1 MRRAF
6 ILVLL
11 ALALSAGAGHAAS
24 SSPVVVSQVYAGG
37 GNTGATYQNDFVE
50 LLNRS
55 SSPVDLSGWTVQYAT
70 AAGTSWS
77 TATLTGTLAAGHY
90 YLVQFASA
98 GAIGA
103 IIPAPD
109 ALGTTN
115 LAASGGKVA
124 LVHATTALTCGA
136 TAGSCSATSGV
147 QDLVGYGS
155 ATDFEGAVAS
165 ALDATHAALRD
176 SAGCIDTDANAADFS
191 AAAPTP
197 RNTSS
202 AAAACGVTPP
212 AGGTASQGVS
222 VDADVQ
228 QSLAIALEKPALS
241 FGQVV
246 SGSTPAPLHEHVTVT
261 SNLATGYTL
270 SAHRTAFTP
279 ADLPLGI
286 GITGPAGA
294 TIPPAFSGGAIVALA
309 GSSATE
315 LLLGTTSAAAPAAGD
330 VWDGAIG
337 FSAPIPSV
345 APGHY
350 STTVTFTVVGR

>member
-1 MRRAF
+1 MRRALS
-6 ILVLL
+6 LVLL
-11 ALALSAGAGHAAS
+11 ALALSASAGHAAS
-24 SSPVVVSQVYAGG
+24 SSTVVVSQVYAGG
-37 GNTGATYQNDFVE
+37 GNTGATYQNDYVE
-50 LLNRS
+50 LLNRGTTA
-55 SSPVDLSGWTVQYAT
+55 VDLSGWTVQYAT

-77 TATLTGTLAAGHY
+77 AATLTGTLAAGHY

-103 IIPAPD
+103 IISAPD

-115 LAASGGKVA
+115 LAASGGKIA
-124 LVHATTALTCGA
+124 LVHGTAALTCGA
-136 TAGSCSATSGV
+136 VAGSCSAASGV
-147 QDLVGYGS
+147 QDLLGYGS
-155 ATDFEGAVAS
+155 ATDFEGAAAP
-165 ALDATHAALRD
+165 ALDATKAAIRD
-176 SAGCIDTDANAADFS
+176 SAGCVDTDSNSADFS

-202 AAAACGVTPP
+202 PVASCSVTPP
-212 AGGTASQGVS
+212 TGATASQGVS

-228 QSLAIALEKPALS
+228 QSLAIALEKPSLS

-246 SGSTPAPLHEHVTVT
+246 SGSTPSPLHEKVTVT
-261 SNLATGYTL
+261 SNLSTGYTL
-270 SAHRTAFTP
+270 TAHRTAFSP

-286 GITGPAGA
+286 GITGPSGA
-294 TIPPAFSGGAIVALA
+294 TIPAPFAGGAIVPLA

-315 LLLGTTSAAAPAAGD
+315 LLLGTTAGAAPATGD

-337 FSAPIPSV
+337 FSAPIPTV
-345 APGHY
+345 PPGHY